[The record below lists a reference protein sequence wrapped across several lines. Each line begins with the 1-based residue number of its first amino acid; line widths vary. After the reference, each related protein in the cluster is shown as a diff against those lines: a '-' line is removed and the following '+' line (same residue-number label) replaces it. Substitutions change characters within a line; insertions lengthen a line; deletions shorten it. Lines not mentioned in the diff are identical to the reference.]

1 MPVTPMKISRHT
13 DIQGVVSIA
22 SDVAGPR
29 VVMFGGIHGDEVS
42 GVHAIEKLFFDF
54 FGGKRRLLRGSLI
67 LARGNESALAVQR
80 RYIKHNLN
88 RMFRPEYG
96 PEIDKASY
104 EYSRAQELKPLLE
117 HCDYFLDM
125 HSAPTAQEPFLVV
138 EAAAADFYAQLG
150 ISHLMTGWSKFS
162 SGSTGVD
169 AENYANSHGAKAATL
184 ESGCHFEK
192 ASIDVANKAALS
204 FLSILEMIEPN
215 EQPSPVPVER
225 YDVYKVVTKDF
236 EDFRYAGEVQNFQLF
251 KKGEAFAFQ
260 NGRPMI
266 LAEDTHLLIPM
277 TPADT
282 KIGEE
287 VCYLGRK
294 LVG

>member
-1 MPVTPMKISRHT
+1 MKISRHA
-13 DIQGVVSIA
+13 DLQGVVSID
-22 SDVAGPR
+22 SNVAGPR

-42 GVHAIEKLFFDF
+42 GVHAIEKLFFDLY
-54 FGGKRRLLRGSLI
+54 GGKRRLLRGSLT
-67 LARGNESALAVQR
+67 LARGNEAALGAER

-88 RMFRPEYG
+88 RMFRDGYG

-104 EYSRAQELKPLLE
+104 EYARAQELKPLLE
-117 HCDYFLDM
+117 NCDYFLDL

-138 EAAAADFYAQLG
+138 EAGPADFYAQLG
-150 ISHLMTGWSKFS
+150 IARLMTGWSKFS
-162 SGSTGVD
+162 GGTTGGD

-204 FLSILEMIEPN
+204 FLSLLEMIEPG
-215 EQPSPVPVER
+215 ERPTPVPAER
-225 YDVYKVVTKDF
+225 YDVYEIVTKDF
-236 EDFRYAGEVQNFQLF
+236 EDFKYAGEVKNFQLF
-251 KKGEAFAFQ
+251 RKGEAFAFQ
-260 NGRPMI
+260 NGRPVVV
-266 LAEDTHLLIPM
+266 AEDTHLLIPM

-287 VCYLGRK
+287 VCYLGRR
-294 LVG
+294 LAV

>member
-1 MPVTPMKISRHT
+1 MPVPPMKISRHT

-88 RMFRPEYG
+88 RMFRAEYG

-117 HCDYFLDM
+117 NCDYFLDM

-138 EAAAADFYAQLG
+138 EAGAADFYAQLG
-150 ISHLMTGWSKFS
+150 ISRLMTGWSKFS
-162 SGSTGVD
+162 GGTTGGD
-169 AENYANSHGAKAATL
+169 AENYANGHGAKAATL

-192 ASIDVANKAALS
+192 SSIDVANKAALS
-204 FLSILEMIEPN
+204 FLSILEMVEPN

-266 LAEDTHLLIPM
+266 LAEDTHLLITM